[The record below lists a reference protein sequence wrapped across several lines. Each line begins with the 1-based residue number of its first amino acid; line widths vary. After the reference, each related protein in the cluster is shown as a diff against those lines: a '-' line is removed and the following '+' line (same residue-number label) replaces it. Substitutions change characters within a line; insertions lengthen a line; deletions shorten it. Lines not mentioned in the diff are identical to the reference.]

1 MDKIETLDI
10 HPRNKI
16 LIYQKYVLGKISWH
30 LTVTRIST
38 TWIKENLD
46 NMVSNYV
53 RSWLELPVN
62 GTLKI
67 TTLSKSKYGL
77 NFINISTRFTQCQLT
92 FRNALKN
99 SSNKNIN
106 KLHQITKKSHIQT
119 ESYLSTRDAI
129 KKIRMSTETQI
140 KEELTTQSLVIKSIW
155 EQGCTKYNTPWCK
168 VLDSLPRNLYSFVTR
183 YLSNCLANGTN
194 AVKWG
199 IATSAKCLFC
209 NENQTLQHVIS
220 SCKTSLNEGRWNWR
234 HDSIL
239 INIARFVSKV
249 PGVKVYCDVENTEF
263 QTPSVITGDQER
275 PDIVVIKDKSCK
287 VLELT
292 VGFETNMLKNSQR
305 KTERY
310 KNLIRR
316 LESDYDV
323 EYFDL
328 SMGGIGVIGSESKNL
343 RKMFIDLGLSTDES
357 DYLVRKVINVCLR
370 STYYIFCRRNKQWE
384 GPSLLAW

>member
-1 MDKIETLDI
+1 M
-10 HPRNKI
+10 
-16 LIYQKYVLGKISWH
+16 
-30 LTVTRIST
+30 
-38 TWIKENLD
+38 
-46 NMVSNYV
+46 
-53 RSWLELPVN
+53 RSWLELTVN
-62 GTLKI
+62 CTLKI

-106 KLHQITKKSHIQT
+106 KLHQVTKKGTNIQA
-119 ESYLSTRDAI
+119 ESYLTTRDAI
-129 KKIRMSTETQI
+129 KKIRSTTETQI
-140 KEELTTQSLVIKSIW
+140 KDELTTQSLVIKAIW

-183 YLSNCLANGTN
+183 YLSNSLANGTN

-199 IATSAKCLFC
+199 ISTSAKCLFC

-239 INIARFVSKV
+239 LNISRFLSTL

-263 QTPSVITGDQER
+263 LTPSVITGDQER
-275 PDIVVIKDKSCK
+275 PDIVVIKDKVCK

-292 VGFETNMLKNSQR
+292 VGFETNILKNSKR

-310 KNLIRR
+310 KNLIER
-316 LESDYDV
+316 LGNDYNV
-323 EYFDL
+323 EYIDL
-328 SMGGIGVIGSESKNL
+328 SMGGIGIIGSDSKNI
-343 RKMFIDLGLSTDES
+343 RKMFIELGLSTEET
-357 DYLVRKVINVCLR
+357 DYLVRKVINVCIR
-370 STYYIFCRRNKQWE
+370 STYYLFCRRNKEWE
-384 GPSLLAW
+384 GPSLLVW